1 MIPGGNERSDC
12 GHQLPNAGSVRRSHI
27 ESKKLPFSS
36 IKALQV
42 VPEYKCSDPDINCR
56 YELKPAKF
64 RSEVFIPG
72 LGDFHR

>member
-1 MIPGGNERSDC
+1 MRTVGSDDAATV
-12 GHQLPNAGSVRRSHI
+12 QIVDW
-27 ESKKLPFSS
+27 PFSG

-42 VPEYKCSDPDINCR
+42 VPEYKCPDPDINCR